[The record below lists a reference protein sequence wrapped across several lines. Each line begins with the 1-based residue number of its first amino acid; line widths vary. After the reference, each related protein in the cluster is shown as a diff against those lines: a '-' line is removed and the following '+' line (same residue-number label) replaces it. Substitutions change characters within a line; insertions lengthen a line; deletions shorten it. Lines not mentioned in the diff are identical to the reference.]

1 MKNFFDVVAPIYENL
16 HFGGK
21 KTSDK
26 IKSIVIFEPQ
36 DNIVDLGG
44 GTGRTAKYFANK
56 VQKVTV
62 VDASGG
68 MIRQCLQRHP
78 ELSCVHAE
86 AQNLPF
92 ADDSVSKIIIVDA
105 FHHFQ
110 NQKQVIKEIKR
121 VLNKNGKVIIEE
133 FNPAKI
139 FGKLIVIIEKMFCLG
154 SHFHSPTSLMN
165 LFSMNG
171 FKARI
176 VNENKSTY
184 YLVAEK
190 TTNNL

>member
-44 GTGRTAKYFANK
+44 GTGRTAKYLANK

-62 VDASGG
+62 VDASEG

-92 ADDSVSKIIIVDA
+92 ANDSVNKIIIVDA

-110 NQKQVIKEIKR
+110 NQKQIIKEIRR
-121 VLNKNGKVIIEE
+121 VLNKNGIVVVEE
-133 FNPAKI
+133 FNPLKMA
-139 FGKLIVIIEKMFCLG
+139 GKLVIIMEKLLLMG
-154 SHFHSPTSLMN
+154 SVFHSPLSLAD
-165 LFSMNG
+165 LFSSYG
-171 FKARI
+171 FKVRLTD
-176 VNENKSTY
+176 EDKTSY
-184 YLVAEK
+184 YLIGEK
-190 TTNNL
+190 I

>member
-1 MKNFFDVVAPIYENL
+1 MRNFFDIVAPVYEKL

-21 KTSDK
+21 KTFDK
-26 IKSIVIFEPQ
+26 IKSIVIFEPL
-36 DNIVDLGG
+36 DKVIDLGG
-44 GTGRTAKYFANK
+44 GTGRIAKFLANK

-62 VDASGG
+62 VDASEG

-78 ELSCVHAE
+78 ELSCIHAE

-92 ADDSVSKIIIVDA
+92 ADDSVNKIIVVDA

-110 NQKQVIKEIKR
+110 NQKQVVKEIKR
-121 VLNKNGKVIIEE
+121 ALVDNGKVVIEE
-133 FNPAKI
+133 FNPVKM
-139 FGKLIVIIEKMFCLG
+139 FGKLIVIIEKMLCLG

-165 LFSMNG
+165 LFLMNG
-171 FKARI
+171 FKTTI

-184 YLVAEK
+184 YLIAEK
-190 TTNNL
+190 STNSL